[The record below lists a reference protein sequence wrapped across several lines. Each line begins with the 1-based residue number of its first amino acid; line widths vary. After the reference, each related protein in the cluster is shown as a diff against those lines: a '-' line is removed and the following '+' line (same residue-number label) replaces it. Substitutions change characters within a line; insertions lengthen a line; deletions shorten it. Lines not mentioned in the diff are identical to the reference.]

1 MKKKNVGRG
10 SHIKQIIILFV
21 SIFLMGTMSACGNS
35 KNVEQ
40 DLIKTL
46 DELKNGVT
54 NEESYIYNS
63 SLSASESIPN
73 SNDDINKKI
82 ASLVEYSIS
91 EITVRGEEADASIK
105 LTSPDI
111 YVLLTEIASD
121 MQENDV
127 EQLLEQLNDSLDEN
141 ILTKKYE
148 ITVNLKLVNEH
159 WYLVPSGE
167 LANAF
172 SGGIIEQYSAMG
184 LNVIDGFLEE
194 ENND

>member
-1 MKKKNVGRG
+1 M
-10 SHIKQIIILFV
+10 KQIIILFV

-73 SNDDINKKI
+73 SSDDINKKI

-91 EITVRGEEADASIK
+91 EITVKGEEADASIK

-111 YVLLTEIASD
+111 YALLTEIASD

-127 EQLLEQLNDSLDEN
+127 EQLLEQLNDRLDEN

-172 SGGIIEQYSAMG
+172 SGEIIELYSAMG
-184 LNVIDGFLEE
+184 LNIIDGLLEE